1 MGTQTR
7 RRAASFGDQKNKSA
21 VSSLRNKIFPEP
33 RRWLPVAVLLAGL
46 GLTVFATYYAARSV
60 QLRRNAELETQAHEA
75 RAAIQT
81 RLESYIALLRG
92 MAGYFAAETNVTS
105 QSFAAYVDR
114 LRLNKFYPGIQGI
127 GFSHRVQAGE
137 AAGLRALFASQGRTN
152 LHIWPDSPRA
162 EYHSVIFL
170 EPPTER
176 NLAAMGYDMFTDPVR
191 RDAME
196 RARDSGQ
203 PAASGKVS
211 LVQEI
216 DNEKQPGFLVYT
228 PVYADGAIPESV
240 AERRNLLKGFVYC
253 PLRMGDFMEA
263 ALRALPL
270 PKMEIQIYDGSPA
283 PEHLLNIRT
292 PPGQEPAFGA
302 KEQFSIIVAGRPW
315 TIVLREPSLRISGWW
330 IAPLVFLAGMLL
342 SVLIFYL
349 TFSEAAAR
357 RGAEETAA
365 RLRTSEH
372 ALRESE
378 TRQRLIL
385 ENVRDHAI
393 FSMDL
398 NGIVTSWN
406 SGAEALFGLS
416 ETEAIGKPGTI
427 IFTEEDRAA
436 QVPEQEMRHALE
448 NGFSGDDRWHQRKD
462 GSRLF
467 VSGVV
472 RPMDDE
478 FGKRLGFIK
487 VARDITDR
495 LLAQEQIRKE
505 KEFSETIINALP
517 GVFYLFDERGNWLR
531 WNENLEIVTGQPT
544 EVIRNHMP
552 GDFVDPRDRPRVES
566 AIKQVME
573 SGRASLDVEIVTR
586 DGRRIPHLFFGR
598 RIVLDGRT
606 CVVGMGVD
614 ISERKR
620 VEQELRDAEERLRGY
635 TTELEIR
642 VAERTA
648 HLRQSIQSLES
659 LLYHVAH
666 DLRGPLRAMA
676 SFTTILLDEYA
687 SGLDDRAQDY
697 ARRIAN
703 ASHFMDQLVQDLLA
717 YGHLTHSQI
726 ELSSVPLEIPVHA
739 VLEQLADEI
748 QSKGAR
754 VEVERPLPVVKGNTT
769 VLKQIIFNLVANALK
784 FMPSDRTPAIR
795 IRAEQ
800 NERVR
805 LWIGDN
811 GIGIK
816 SEYHERIFRVFER
829 LHGGNEYPGTG
840 IGLAI
845 VAKGVERLGG
855 TAGVESKLGDGC
867 RFWIELP
874 RGDSA

>member
-1 MGTQTR
+1 M
-7 RRAASFGDQKNKSA
+7 
-21 VSSLRNKIFPEP
+21 LPEP

-60 QLRRNAELETQAHEA
+60 QLRRIAALDTQAQEA
-75 RAAIQT
+75 RAAIET

-92 MAGYFAAETNVTS
+92 MAGYFAAETNVSS

-114 LRLNKFYPGIQGI
+114 LRLDKFYPGIQGI
-127 GFSHRVQAGE
+127 GYSHRVQPDE
-137 AAGLRALFASQGRTN
+137 AAALESLFANQGWTN
-152 LHIWPDSPRA
+152 FHIWPDSPRS
-162 EYHSVIFL
+162 EYHSIIFL
-170 EPPTER
+170 EPPTRR

-196 RARDSGQ
+196 RARDTGQ

-216 DNEKQPGFLVYT
+216 DNQKQPGFLVYT
-228 PVYADGAIPESV
+228 PVYANGVVPESV
-240 AERRNLLKGFVYC
+240 PERRERLKGFVYC
-253 PLRMGDFMEA
+253 PLRMGDFLET
-263 ALRALPL
+263 ALRALPM
-270 PKMEIQIYDGSPA
+270 PTMEIQIYDGTPSP
-283 PEHLLNIRT
+283 ENLLNIRT
-292 PPGQEPAFGA
+292 PPGQQPAFGEQ
-302 KEQFSIIVAGRPW
+302 EQFSLTVAGRPW
-315 TIVLREPSLRISGWW
+315 TIVLREPSLRVSGWW
-330 IAPLVFLAGMLL
+330 IAPLVLLGGALL
-342 SVLIFYL
+342 SLLFFYL
-349 TFSEAAAR
+349 TLSEASAR
-357 RGAEETAA
+357 RRAEETAA
-365 RLRTSEH
+365 RLRASEN
-372 ALRESE
+372 ALRQSE
-378 TRQRLIL
+378 TRLRLIL

-406 SGAEALFGLS
+406 SGAERLFGFTD
-416 ETEAIGKPGTI
+416 TEAVGKSGAV
-427 IFTEEDRAA
+427 IFTPEDRDSHA
-436 QVPEQEMRHALE
+436 PEEEMRLALE

-478 FGKRLGFIK
+478 FGNRVGFIK

-495 LLAQEQIRKE
+495 LMAQEQIRKE
-505 KEFSETIINALP
+505 KEFSETIINSLP
-517 GVFYLFDERGNWLR
+517 GVFYLFDEHGNWLR
-531 WNENLEIVTGQPT
+531 WNENLEKVTGYSGEEMRKHLPW
-544 EVIRNHMP
+544 
-552 GDFVDPRDRPRVES
+552 DFVDPQDRPRVD
-566 AIKQVME
+566 AGLRQVME
-573 SGRASLDVEIVTR
+573 SGSSSLDAEIVTR

-598 RIVLDGRT
+598 RIILDERT

-620 VEQELRDAEERLRGY
+620 AEQELRDAEERLRNY
-635 TTELEIR
+635 TTELELR

-676 SFTTILLDEYA
+676 SFTKILLDEYA
-687 SGLDDRAQDY
+687 SGLDERAQDY
-697 ARRIAN
+697 AQRIST
-703 ASHFMDQLVQDLLA
+703 ASHFMDELVQDLLA
-717 YGHLTHSQI
+717 YGHLTHSQM
-726 ELSSVPLEIPVHA
+726 ELSTVSLEHSVNA

-748 QSKGAR
+748 QTKGAR
-754 VEVERPLPVVKGNTT
+754 VVVEHPLPSVKGNAA
-769 VLKQIIFNLVANALK
+769 VLKQIILNLVVNALK
-784 FMPSDRTPAIR
+784 FVPTDRTPEIR
-795 IRAEQ
+795 IRAERNQ
-800 NERVR
+800 RVR
-805 LWIGDN
+805 LWVGDN

-816 SEYHERIFRVFER
+816 PEYHERIFRVFER

-855 TAGVESKLGDGC
+855 TAGVESKLGDGS

-874 RGDSA
+874 CGD